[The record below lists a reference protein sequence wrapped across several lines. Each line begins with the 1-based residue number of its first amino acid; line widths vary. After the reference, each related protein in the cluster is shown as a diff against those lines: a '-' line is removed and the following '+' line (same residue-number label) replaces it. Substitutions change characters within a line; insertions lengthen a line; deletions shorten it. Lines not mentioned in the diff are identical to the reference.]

1 MNYSIKKIQGIDCIF
16 APMQDSNAVTIEIM
30 CKAGSQYET
39 KTTNWISHFLEHLF
53 FKGWKKYSTPKAVAE
68 AVDKFGGEFNAYT
81 GDEYAGYYVKCAPD
95 FVNKAID
102 VLWDMMINAQF
113 PKEELEREKWVVIQE
128 LKMYEDNPMAL
139 VTQKRQERYFG
150 DNNYGRPTI
159 WTIENILSFDQDML
173 FQHKEQLYTK
183 DNLIIIV
190 TGKIKNQSEIEEQ
203 LASIFQTLP
212 EKKNYT
218 KAPFPNYKPAEKS
231 NFFDKKT
238 EQNHLII
245 TADGFKGEDQT
256 RYAASVLT
264 TILGG
269 NMSSRFFQNIR
280 EKEGLCYYI
289 NASHLSGKD
298 DGTFMMRAGIDKE
311 RFDFGIK
318 KIYEEIEI
326 IAGGDISQ
334 EEFDN
339 TIWYNIGQLQ
349 MGIESSDQ
357 MASFLGAQ
365 YLLYGKIETL
375 DEIVQTY
382 KNLKIE
388 DIKAIANKLNKE
400 NLYLYYIK

>member
-1 MNYSIKKIQGIDCIF
+1 MNYSIKKLQGIDCIF
-16 APMQDSNAVTIEIM
+16 APMQDSNSITIEIM
-30 CKAGSQYET
+30 CKAGSIYET
-39 KTTNWISHFLEHLF
+39 KTTNGISHFLEHLF
-53 FKGWKKYSTPKAVAE
+53 FKGGKKYPTPRAVAE
-68 AVDKFGGEFNAYT
+68 AVDTFGGEFNAYT
-81 GDEYAGYYVKCAPD
+81 GDEYAGYYVKCAPE
-95 FVNKAID
+95 FTNKAID
-102 VLWDMMINAQF
+102 VLGDMMMNPQF
-113 PKEELEREKWVVIQE
+113 PKEELEREKGVVIQE
-128 LKMYEDNPMAL
+128 LKMYEDNPIAL
-139 VTQKRQERYFG
+139 VSQKRQERYFG

-159 WTIENILSFDQDML
+159 WNIENILSFNQNML
-173 FQHKEQLYTK
+173 FEHKQNLYTK
-183 DNLIIIV
+183 NNLIIMIA
-190 TGKIKNQSEIEEQ
+190 GKITNQAEIEN
-203 LASIFQTLP
+203 LLTAIFATLP
-212 EKKNYT
+212 EKKQYQ
-218 KAPFPNYKPAEKS
+218 KDAFPNHLPKEQS
-231 NFFDKKT
+231 SFFDKKT

-245 TADGFKGEDQT
+245 SAPGFKGDDQT

-289 NASHLSGKD
+289 SASHLSGQD

-318 KIYEEIEI
+318 RIYEEIER

-375 DEIVQTY
+375 DEIVQAY
-382 KNLKIE
+382 KKLTLN
-388 DIKAIANKLNKE
+388 DIKAVANKLNKE
-400 NLYLYYIK
+400 NLYLYHIQ